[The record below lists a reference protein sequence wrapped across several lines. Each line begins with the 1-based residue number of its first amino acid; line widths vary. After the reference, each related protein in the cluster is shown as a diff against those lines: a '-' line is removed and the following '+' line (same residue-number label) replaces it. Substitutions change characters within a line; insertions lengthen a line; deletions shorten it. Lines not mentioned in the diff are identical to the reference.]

1 MHFSILLIEPPGIDS
16 QLLQLMLTP
25 EKFRVRTS
33 ECGLKA
39 WNTILTDD
47 VPDLVVMDADLPQQ
61 GEIQI
66 TAVQLLEMMNNQAQW
81 CNIPKVI
88 LASNSNTSI
97 LKISSVTSVNAIILK
112 PYDPR
117 RFIQEVYKSLT
128 QHIESHIAEV
138 NRQHIQLGTAFQE
151 LIKLSEFGNTND
163 LKRNFTQLSHTIEKH
178 FDFEE
183 HFMAR
188 HNYPDFI
195 DHHENHKQLLTIVEN
210 MKVEMAQSGK
220 SITTKRIV
228 KLRSDLFEDVND
240 DKQYIKFLT
249 NLRTSLVA

>member
-16 QLLQLMLTP
+16 QLLQLMLAP

-39 WNTILTDD
+39 WNAILTDD

-66 TAVQLLEMMNNQAQW
+66 TAVQLLEMMNNQAKW
-81 CNIPKVI
+81 CNVPKVI
-88 LASNSNTSI
+88 LASNSNSSI
-97 LKISSVTSVNAIILK
+97 LKISSISSVNAIILK

-117 RFIQEVYKSLT
+117 RFMQEIYKSLT
-128 QHIESHIAEV
+128 QHIESHITEV
-138 NRQHIQLGTAFQE
+138 NRQHVQLGAAFQE
-151 LIKLSEFGNTND
+151 LIKLSEQQNAND
-163 LKRNFTQLSHTIEKH
+163 LARAFTQLSHAIEKH

-195 DHHENHKQLLTIVEN
+195 DHHDNHKLLLTMVDK
-210 MKVEMAQSGK
+210 MKAEMAQPEK
-220 SITTKRIV
+220 SITTQRIE
-228 KLRSDLFEDVND
+228 KLRTDLFEDVND
-240 DKQYIKFLT
+240 DKKYIKFLS
-249 NLRTSLVA
+249 NLRSSLVG

>member
-151 LIKLSEFGNTND
+151 LIKLSEIGNTND

>member
-1 MHFSILLIEPPGIDS
+1 
-16 QLLQLMLTP
+16 MLTP

-81 CNIPKVI
+81 CSIPKVI

-151 LIKLSEFGNTND
+151 LIKLSEIGNTND

>member
-1 MHFSILLIEPPGIDS
+1 MHFSTLLIEPPGIDS
-16 QLLQLMLTP
+16 QLLQLMLAP

-151 LIKLSEFGNTND
+151 LIKLSEIGNTND

-220 SITTKRIV
+220 SITTKRII

>member
-81 CNIPKVI
+81 CSIPKVI

-151 LIKLSEFGNTND
+151 LIKLSEIGNTND

>member
-1 MHFSILLIEPPGIDS
+1 MHFSTLLIEPPGIDS
-16 QLLQLMLTP
+16 QLLQLMLGP

-39 WNTILTDD
+39 WNTILTED

-61 GEIQI
+61 GELQI

-81 CNIPKVI
+81 SNIPKII
-88 LASNSNTSI
+88 LASNSNPSI
-97 LKISSVTSVNAIILK
+97 LKISSVASVNAIILK

-117 RFIQEVYKSLT
+117 RFIQEVYTSLK

-151 LIKLSEFGNTND
+151 LIQLSDQSRFND
-163 LKRNFTQLSHTIEKH
+163 LKSFFTQLSHMIEKH

-195 DHHENHKQLLTIVEN
+195 DHHDNHKKLLTMVES
-210 MKVEMAQSGK
+210 MKVEMAK
-220 SITTKRIV
+220 SDKAITAERIV
-228 KLRSDLFEDVND
+228 KLRTDLFEDVND
-240 DKQYIKFLT
+240 DKQYIKFLSS
-249 NLRTSLVA
+249 LRSSLVG

>member
-16 QLLQLMLTP
+16 QLLQLMLGP

-61 GEIQI
+61 GELQI

-81 CNIPKVI
+81 SNIPKII
-88 LASNSNTSI
+88 LASNSNPSI
-97 LKISSVTSVNAIILK
+97 LKISSVASVNAIILK

-117 RFIQEVYKSLT
+117 RFIQEIYKSLK

-151 LIKLSEFGNTND
+151 LIQLSDQGNFTT
-163 LKRNFTQLSHTIEKH
+163 LKSAFTQLSCTIEKH

-195 DHHENHKQLLTIVEN
+195 DHHDNHKQLLTIVES
-210 MKVEMAQSGK
+210 MKSEMAQSNK
-220 SITTKRIV
+220 AITSERIV
-228 KLRSDLFEDVND
+228 KLRTDLFEDVND
-240 DKQYIKFLT
+240 DKKYIKFLSS
-249 NLRTSLVA
+249 LRSSLVG